1 MSRKSKILVVD
12 DDPFSL
18 DLLRQEL
25 EHLGHEIN
33 TCTNGKKAIEKII
46 SDASKHGFPGIIV
59 TDIRMPRMDGIELMK
74 RTIDIDPDLPVIL
87 ITAYGDISMAVQAMH
102 DGAYDFIE
110 KPIDSEKLIDVVKRG
125 MEKRSLVLDNRK
137 LRAELVS
144 KSGLDT
150 QIIGKSPR
158 TIELRENIANLADT
172 NASVLVL
179 GETGTGKDLV
189 AQCLHEFSSR
199 SGNNFVP
206 VNCGAIPENIFESE
220 LFGHE
225 AGAFTGATKRR
236 IGRIEHSHGG
246 TLFLDEIESMPRH
259 LQVKL
264 LRTLEERV
272 IERLGSNEQISVDF
286 RVVSATK
293 ADLKEAVRK
302 GDFREDLYFRL
313 NVAELFVPPL
323 RNRRDDV
330 PLLFEYFAARLAFR
344 YKHEV
349 PQLSQKDLHELIM
362 HTWPG
367 NVRELKNVAERA
379 VIGMSNQKLSVAEII
394 HPATKSPLTLS
405 KQVEIF
411 EKQIIE
417 TSLSD
422 NKGNIQDTMETLG
435 IARRTL
441 NEKMRKYGLE
451 RKDYV

>member
-1 MSRKSKILVVD
+1 MNRKSKILVVD
-12 DDPFSL
+12 DDPFSI

-33 TCTNGKKAIEKII
+33 TSTNGKKAIEKVL
-46 SDASKHGFPGIIV
+46 SETSKHGFPGIIV

-87 ITAYGDISMAVQAMH
+87 ITAYGDISMAVQAMR

-150 QIIGKSPR
+150 QIIGKSPL
-158 TIELRENIANLADT
+158 TIELRGNIANLADT
-172 NASVLVL
+172 NASVLVF

-199 SGNNFVP
+199 SENNFVP

-236 IGRIEHSHGG
+236 IGRIEHSHRG

-302 GDFREDLYFRL
+302 GDVREDLYFRL
-313 NVAELFVPPL
+313 NVAEIIVPPL
-323 RNRRDDV
+323 RSRRDDV
-330 PLLFEYFAARLAFR
+330 PLLFEYFAEKLAFR
-344 YKHEV
+344 YKREV
-349 PQLSQKDLHELIM
+349 PQLSQQDLHELIM
-362 HTWPG
+362 HPWPG

-379 VIGMSNQKLSVAEII
+379 VIGMSTQKPSVAEII
-394 HPATKSPLTLS
+394 HPVTKSPLTLS

-422 NKGNIQDTMETLG
+422 NKGNIQGTMEILG

-441 NEKMRKYGLE
+441 NEKMRKYGLD